1 MIEVLAGYGTRVVCI
16 CPGRTATDLR
26 RTLAPEE
33 DPNTI
38 MQPEDVAA
46 VIEVLSTD
54 VGRFVD
60 SADLVV
66 RQ

>member
-1 MIEVLAGYGTRVVCI
+1 
-16 CPGRTATDLR
+16 
-26 RTLAPEE
+26 
-33 DPNTI
+33 

-46 VIEVLSTD
+46 VIEMLSTD

-60 SADLVV
+60 SANLVV